1 MIKAILFSP
10 KWSGFSPICDTEMS
24 EAQGLLHAFRW
35 VCDLE
40 LENVN
45 FELDAKKCC
54 YEVS

>member
-10 KWSGFSPICDTEMS
+10 KWSGFSPICDAEMS